1 MVLITNPVMTD
12 TVITKNPGIIKLV
25 GLVLPV
31 SSSSTANNS
40 VGWAGITKF
49 TFNVCTIATK

>member
-12 TVITKNPGIIKLV
+12 TCYNKNPGIIKLV

-40 VGWAGITKF
+40 VG
-49 TFNVCTIATK
+49 

>member
-1 MVLITNPVMTD
+1 YPKMVLITNPVMTD

-40 VGWAGITKF
+40 VG
-49 TFNVCTIATK
+49 